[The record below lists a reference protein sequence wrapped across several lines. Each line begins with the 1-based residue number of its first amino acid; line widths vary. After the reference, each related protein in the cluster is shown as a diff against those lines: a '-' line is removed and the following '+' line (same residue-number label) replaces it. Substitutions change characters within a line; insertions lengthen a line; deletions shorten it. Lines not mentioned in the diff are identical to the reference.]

1 LATTEIESN
10 GTVAANTAGLKLSS
24 LAASNPSCTADSQS
38 QGLGA
43 EEGFGADSSSAW
55 ALQQPV
61 DSGAATGFCDS
72 HAHNGLAKTNIMH
85 TANTLWHQTFIS
97 KKNTMFGCR
106 CQNRVRHHGLPKPS
120 PPYLKTGHHAL
131 DAA

>member
-1 LATTEIESN
+1 
-10 GTVAANTAGLKLSS
+10 LKLSS

-97 KKNTMFGCR
+97 
-106 CQNRVRHHGLPKPS
+106 NRLPCLADDVKTASGITACLS
-120 PPYLKTGHHAL
+120 PAL
-131 DAA
+131 RI

>member
-1 LATTEIESN
+1 MEWRAATTEIERN

-55 ALQQPV
+55 VLQQPV
-61 DSGAATGFCDS
+61 DSDAATGFCDS

-85 TANTLWHQTFIS
+85 TANTLWQKTLIS
-97 KKNTMFGCR
+97 NK
-106 CQNRVRHHGLPKPS
+106 LPCLAADVKTASGITAYLS
-120 PPYLKTGHHAL
+120 PAL
-131 DAA
+131 HI

>member
-1 LATTEIESN
+1 MLLEWRVATTEIERN
-10 GTVAANTAGLKLSS
+10 GTVATSAAGLKLSS

-97 KKNTMFGCR
+97 NK
-106 CQNRVRHHGLPKPS
+106 L
-120 PPYLKTGHHAL
+120 PYLAADVKVAPGITACLSPAL
-131 DAA
+131 HI